1 MRSRC
6 TLPLTSEALAAHG
19 LASRD
24 QAHEQGRCTKV
35 LASQNPPRTPVC
47 AAAPRAQEIRTR

>member
-6 TLPLTSEALAAHG
+6 TLPLTGEALSAHG

-24 QAHEQGRCTKV
+24 QAHEQGRCTQI
-35 LASQNPPRTPVC
+35 LASQNPPSTPVRD
-47 AAAPRAQEIRTR
+47 APRAEENPAR